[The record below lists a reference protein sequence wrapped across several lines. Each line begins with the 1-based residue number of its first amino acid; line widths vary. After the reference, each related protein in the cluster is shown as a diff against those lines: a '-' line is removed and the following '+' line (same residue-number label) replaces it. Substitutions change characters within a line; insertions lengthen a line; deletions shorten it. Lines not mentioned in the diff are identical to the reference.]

1 MMELDE
7 IIFNALTADQVLAT
21 ETGGRIKSTC
31 IEVPPT
37 DDDNTPIPFIVIYES
52 PSQNDTGTKD
62 NVWESNV
69 DIVNV
74 GVEVNAISPREV
86 QRLRKRIRSAV
97 ESYME
102 SMESPPYL
110 RSISWDGVQ
119 WDWTRPCYFDTIR
132 YQCEMFNIEDNG

>member
-74 GVEVNAISPREV
+74 GVEVSAISPREV
-86 QRLRKRIRSAV
+86 QRLRRRIRSAV

-102 SMESPPYL
+102 SMASPPYL

-132 YQCEMFNIEDNG
+132 YQCEMFNTEDNG

>member
-74 GVEVNAISPREV
+74 GVEVSAISPREV

-102 SMESPPYL
+102 SMVSPPYL
-110 RSISWDGVQ
+110 RSLSWDGVQ

-132 YQCEMFNIEDNG
+132 YQCEMFNTEDNG

>member
-7 IIFNALTADQVLAT
+7 IIYNAITADTVLAT
-21 ETGGRIKSTC
+21 DTGGRIKSTC

-37 DDDNTPIPFIVIYES
+37 DEDNTPLPFIVIAES

-62 NVWESNV
+62 NVWESGV

-74 GVEVNAISPREV
+74 AVEVDAVSPNEV
-86 QRLRKRIRSAV
+86 QRLRRRIRRAV

-102 SMESPPYL
+102 SMASPPYL
-110 RSISWDGVQ
+110 RGLGWDGVQ
-119 WDWTRPCYFDTIR
+119 WDWTRPCYFDTLR
-132 YQCEMFNIEDNG
+132 YQCEMYNTEDNG

>member
-74 GVEVNAISPREV
+74 GVEVNAIAPREV
-86 QRLRKRIRSAV
+86 QRLRRRIRSAV

-132 YQCEMFNIEDNG
+132 YQCEMFNTEDNG

>member
-1 MMELDE
+1 MELDE
-7 IIFNALTADQVLAT
+7 IIYNAITADTVLAT
-21 ETGGRIKSTC
+21 DTGGRIKSTC

-37 DDDNTPIPFIVIYES
+37 DEDNTPLPFIVIAES

-62 NVWESNV
+62 NVWESGV

-74 GVEVNAISPREV
+74 AVEVDAVSPNEV
-86 QRLRKRIRSAV
+86 QRLRRRIRRAV

-119 WDWTRPCYFDTIR
+119 WDWTRPCYFDTLR
-132 YQCEMFNIEDNG
+132 YQCEMYNTEDNG

>member
-21 ETGGRIKSTC
+21 ETGGRIKGTC

-37 DDDNTPIPFIVIYES
+37 GDDNTPIPFIVIYES

-74 GVEVNAISPREV
+74 GVEVSAISPREV

-132 YQCEMFNIEDNG
+132 YQCEMFNTEDNG

>member
-1 MMELDE
+1 MELDE
-7 IIFNALTADQVLAT
+7 IIYNAITADTVLAT
-21 ETGGRIKSTC
+21 DTGGRIKSTC

-37 DDDNTPIPFIVIYES
+37 DEDNTPLPFIVIAES

-62 NVWESNV
+62 NVWESGV

-74 GVEVNAISPREV
+74 AVEVDAVSPNEV
-86 QRLRKRIRSAV
+86 QRLRRRIRSAV

-110 RSISWDGVQ
+110 RSLSWDGVQ
-119 WDWTRPCYFDTIR
+119 WDWTRPCYFDTLR
-132 YQCEMFNIEDNG
+132 YQCELLNIDDNG

>member
-74 GVEVNAISPREV
+74 CVEVSAKSPREV

-132 YQCEMFNIEDNG
+132 YQCEMFNTEDNG

>member
-74 GVEVNAISPREV
+74 GVEVSAISPREV
-86 QRLRKRIRSAV
+86 QRLRRRIRSAV

-132 YQCEMFNIEDNG
+132 YQCEMFNTEDNG

>member
-74 GVEVNAISPREV
+74 GVEVSAISPREV
-86 QRLRKRIRSAV
+86 QRLRRRIRSAV

-102 SMESPPYL
+102 SMVSPPYL

-132 YQCEMFNIEDNG
+132 YQCEMFNTEDNG